1 MRARARAVAA
11 GTGAATPCR
20 RAGIGSRPLPRTG
33 GHQVLPIAITDEAL
47 REAARRTMHD
57 PGCASLRP
65 GYMVGG
71 IIYGDLYGWRRY
83 DGVVE
88 VKAACNCRLRA
99 ATPFGT

>member
-1 MRARARAVAA
+1 
-11 GTGAATPCR
+11 
-20 RAGIGSRPLPRTG
+20 
-33 GHQVLPIAITDEAL
+33 
-47 REAARRTMHD
+47 MHD

-65 GYMVGG
+65 GPLVGG

-99 ATPFGT
+99 ATPFCT